1 MKNAKIAS
9 LLLTMS
15 FTLML
20 ASCSEDAEK
29 AAEVIKE
36 KMEKKLVAAAGEGEV
51 AMKLLRQQY
60 ADLKE
65 QFVRVKTLKTGFERQ
80 AGEAKATAESQR
92 KAGKEAEATINDRRA
107 QMYTEKLDF
116 LKTREGEAEAA
127 LREFAA
133 VYEEQKANI
142 ELMQEEVEMYRTSA
156 GIMDDSAIDSKIS
169 LRLESITGLKKSL
182 QQKADRAKAI
192 FDVGAVEKS
201 FKP

>member
-1 MKNAKIAS
+1 MKTPKLPLQHLALA
-9 LLLTMS
+9 

-20 ASCSEDAEK
+20 TSCSEEAQKAGEVLKEK
-29 AAEVIKE
+29 A
-36 KMEKKLVAAAGEGEV
+36 EKKLVAAAGEAEV

-65 QFVRVKTLKTGFERQ
+65 QFVRIKTLKTGFERQ
-80 AGEAKATAESQR
+80 AGEAKANAERQR
-92 KAGKEAEATINDRRA
+92 KEGKEAEAAINDRRS
-107 QMYTEKLDF
+107 QMYSEKLDF
-116 LKTREGEAEAA
+116 LKKREVEAEAA

-156 GIMDDSAIDSKIS
+156 GVMDDNAIDSKLS
-169 LRLESITGLKKSL
+169 LRLESITGLKKTL

-192 FDVGAVEKS
+192 FDVGETEKS